1 MYVCMVWYGMV
12 WLGYVRLC
20 YVMLCY
26 VCTCVFFGSRFFPLK
41 CPSFL
46 VFGAAGNPQ
55 QHLERVS
62 VDLQHGDLI
71 TMEAVLLGA
80 RGFV

>member
-1 MYVCMVWYGMV
+1 MHMC
-12 WLGYVRLC
+12 
-20 YVMLCY
+20 
-26 VCTCVFFGSRFFPLK
+26 FFGSQFFPIK

-71 TMEAVLLGA
+71 TMEAARCLGHMGLS
-80 RGFV
+80 RVPPPT

>member
-1 MYVCMVWYGMV
+1 MYVCMYVWYGMV

-20 YVMLCY
+20 YVMLCMHM
-26 VCTCVFFGSRFFPLK
+26 CFFWFPDFPLK